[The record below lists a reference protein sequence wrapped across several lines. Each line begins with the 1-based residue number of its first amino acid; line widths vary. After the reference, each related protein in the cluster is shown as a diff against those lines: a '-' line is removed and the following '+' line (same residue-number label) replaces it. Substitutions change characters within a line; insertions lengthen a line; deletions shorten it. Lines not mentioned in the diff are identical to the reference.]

1 MVPRHHS
8 PAGASSSDFLA
19 MTGEKTMSDSTKEV
33 LAVGV
38 IFGLMWL
45 GMFL

>member
-1 MVPRHHS
+1 MS
-8 PAGASSSDFLA
+8 WESMKEGA
-19 MTGEKTMSDSTKEV
+19 
-33 LAVGV
+33 AVVV